1 MHFVFGAVLHIAYF
15 DFSCLANPEMV
26 LWNEYEKDNAM
37 ISQSKKRILQCTELF
52 ASLGN
57 IRARSQF
64 GGYSLS
70 ADRVMFA
77 LVSDGEL
84 YLRASDET
92 EQYFCEL
99 GMERLIYRK
108 RGMPVFLRYFKVSK
122 AQWEKPRK
130 LRQMAM
136 LSLTGMQHDINKR
149 KKNEA
154 GRLKDLPN
162 LTLALEKL
170 LWEVG
175 IENSGDLKSLGSCLT
190 YKKLCTVKKDLGI
203 NILMALEGAILGFH
217 EAALP
222 MSSRESLI
230 QWYRHQQ
237 EQSEHPLQDPH

>member
-1 MHFVFGAVLHIAYF
+1 
-15 DFSCLANPEMV
+15 
-26 LWNEYEKDNAM
+26 M
-37 ISQSKKRILQCTELF
+37 ISQSKKRILQCMELF
-52 ASLGN
+52 ASFGN

-70 ADRVMFA
+70 ANRVMFA

-84 YLRASDET
+84 YLRASHET
-92 EQYFCEL
+92 EQYFCEQ

-108 RGMPVFLRYFKVSK
+108 RGMAVLLRYFKVSK
-122 AQWEKPRK
+122 AQWENPRA

-136 LSLTGMQHDINKR
+136 LSLRGMQRDIDRR
-149 KKNEA
+149 KNNEA

-162 LTLALEKL
+162 LTLALERM

-175 IENSGDLKSLGSCLT
+175 IENSDDLRLQGACVT
-190 YKKLCTVKKDLGI
+190 YEKLCAVKKDLSI

-222 MSSRESLI
+222 MASRELLT
-230 QWYRHQQ
+230 QWYNHQQ
-237 EQSEHPLQDPH
+237 ERMEQQRQNTHNVAAS

>member
-1 MHFVFGAVLHIAYF
+1 
-15 DFSCLANPEMV
+15 
-26 LWNEYEKDNAM
+26 M
-37 ISQSKKRILQCTELF
+37 ITQSKKRILQCMELF

-70 ADRVMFA
+70 ANRVMFA
-77 LVSDGEL
+77 LISDGEL
-84 YLRASDET
+84 YLRASHET
-92 EQYFCEL
+92 EEYFCEQ

-108 RGMPVFLRYFKVSK
+108 RGMAVLLRYFKVSK
-122 AQWEKPRK
+122 AQWEKPRA

-136 LSLTGMQHDINKR
+136 LSLRGMQRDIDRR
-149 KKNEA
+149 KNNEA

-162 LTLALEKL
+162 LTLALERM

-175 IENSGDLKSLGSCLT
+175 IENSDDLRLQGACVT
-190 YKKLCTVKKDLGI
+190 YEKLCAVKKDLSI

-222 MSSRESLI
+222 MASRELLT
-230 QWYRHQQ
+230 QWYNHQQ
-237 EQSEHPLQDPH
+237 EQLEQQRQNTHNVAAS

>member
-1 MHFVFGAVLHIAYF
+1 M
-15 DFSCLANPEMV
+15 
-26 LWNEYEKDNAM
+26 
-37 ISQSKKRILQCTELF
+37 ELF

-70 ADRVMFA
+70 ANRVMFA

-84 YLRASDET
+84 YLRASHET
-92 EQYFCEL
+92 EEYFCEQ

-108 RGMPVFLRYFKVSK
+108 RGMAVLLRYFKVSK
-122 AQWEKPRK
+122 AQWEKPRA
-130 LRQMAM
+130 LRRMAM
-136 LSLTGMQHDINKR
+136 LSLGGMQRDIDRR
-149 KKNEA
+149 KNNEA

-162 LTLALEKL
+162 LTLALERM

-175 IENSGDLKSLGSCLT
+175 IENSDDLRLQGACVT
-190 YKKLCTVKKDLGI
+190 YEKLCAVKKDLSI

-222 MSSRESLI
+222 MASRELLT
-230 QWYRHQQ
+230 QWYNHQQ
-237 EQSEHPLQDPH
+237 EQLEQQRQNTHNVAAS

>member
-1 MHFVFGAVLHIAYF
+1 
-15 DFSCLANPEMV
+15 
-26 LWNEYEKDNAM
+26 M
-37 ISQSKKRILQCTELF
+37 ISQSKKRILQCMELF
-52 ASLGN
+52 ASFGN

-70 ADRVMFA
+70 ANRVMFA

-84 YLRASDET
+84 YLRASHET
-92 EQYFCEL
+92 EQYFCEQ

-108 RGMPVFLRYFKVSK
+108 RGMAVLLRYFKVSK
-122 AQWEKPRK
+122 AQWENPRA

-136 LSLTGMQHDINKR
+136 LSLRGMQRDIDRR
-149 KKNEA
+149 KNNEA

-162 LTLALEKL
+162 LTLALERM

-175 IENSGDLKSLGSCLT
+175 IENSDDLRLQGACVT
-190 YKKLCTVKKDLGI
+190 YEKLCAVKKDLSI

-222 MSSRESLI
+222 MASRELLT
-230 QWYRHQQ
+230 QWYNHQQ
-237 EQSEHPLQDPH
+237 ERLEQQRQNTHNVAAS

>member
-1 MHFVFGAVLHIAYF
+1 
-15 DFSCLANPEMV
+15 
-26 LWNEYEKDNAM
+26 M
-37 ISQSKKRILQCTELF
+37 ITQSKKRILQCMELF

-70 ADRVMFA
+70 ANRVMFA

-84 YLRASDET
+84 YLRASHET
-92 EQYFCEL
+92 EQYFCEQ

-108 RGMPVFLRYFKVSK
+108 RGMAVLLRYFKVSK
-122 AQWEKPRK
+122 AQWEKPRA
-130 LRQMAM
+130 LRRMAM
-136 LSLTGMQHDINKR
+136 LSLRGMQRDIDRR
-149 KKNEA
+149 KNNEA

-162 LTLALEKL
+162 LTLALERM

-175 IENSGDLKSLGSCLT
+175 IENSDDLRLQGACVT
-190 YKKLCTVKKDLGI
+190 YEKLCAVKKDLSI

-222 MSSRESLI
+222 MASRELLT
-230 QWYRHQQ
+230 QWYNHQQ
-237 EQSEHPLQDPH
+237 EQLEQQRQNTHNVAAS

>member
-1 MHFVFGAVLHIAYF
+1 
-15 DFSCLANPEMV
+15 
-26 LWNEYEKDNAM
+26 M
-37 ISQSKKRILQCTELF
+37 INQSKKRILQCMELF

-70 ADRVMFA
+70 ANRVMFA

-84 YLRASDET
+84 YLRASHET
-92 EQYFCEL
+92 EEYFCEQ

-108 RGMPVFLRYFKVSK
+108 RGMAVLLRYFKVSK
-122 AQWEKPRK
+122 AQWEKPRA
-130 LRQMAM
+130 LRRMAM
-136 LSLTGMQHDINKR
+136 LSLRGMQRDIDRR
-149 KKNEA
+149 KNNEA

-162 LTLALEKL
+162 LTLALERM

-175 IENSGDLKSLGSCLT
+175 IENSDDLRLQGACVT
-190 YKKLCTVKKDLGI
+190 YEKLCAVKKDLSI

-222 MSSRESLI
+222 MASRELLT
-230 QWYRHQQ
+230 QWYNHQQ
-237 EQSEHPLQDPH
+237 EQLEQQRQNTHNVAAS

>member
-1 MHFVFGAVLHIAYF
+1 
-15 DFSCLANPEMV
+15 
-26 LWNEYEKDNAM
+26 M
-37 ISQSKKRILQCTELF
+37 ITQSKKRILQCMELF

-70 ADRVMFA
+70 ANRVMFA

-84 YLRASDET
+84 YLRASHET
-92 EQYFCEL
+92 EEYFCEQ

-108 RGMPVFLRYFKVSK
+108 RGMAVLLRYFKVSK
-122 AQWEKPRK
+122 AQWEKPRA
-130 LRQMAM
+130 LRRMAM
-136 LSLTGMQHDINKR
+136 LSLRGMQRDIDRR
-149 KKNEA
+149 KNNEA

-162 LTLALEKL
+162 LTLALERM

-175 IENSGDLKSLGSCLT
+175 IENSDDLRLQGACVT
-190 YKKLCTVKKDLGI
+190 YEKLCAVKKDLSI

-222 MSSRESLI
+222 MASRELLT
-230 QWYRHQQ
+230 QWYNHQQ
-237 EQSEHPLQDPH
+237 ERLEQQRQNTHNVAAS